1 MIPGAAMI
9 AVTFGL
15 ARYGY
20 GLLLPDMRD
29 ELSLSSGTAGL
40 IASGTYASYLVANI
54 AVVQVITR
62 WGPRLAIALATAAAA
77 GGMIMISVAS
87 NAAVLAA
94 GVLIAGAAAGLA
106 FPPYS
111 ELVATR
117 VESGRQEVVW
127 SAISSGTGWGVA
139 VAGPIAILAGDHWR
153 LAWMIF
159 VGLAVVVGAVATL
172 LAPRHS
178 GRAARRPQLSV
189 SWFLCPR
196 SRPLLLSA
204 VFVGLGSAVWWSFSV
219 DALRDAGTDPTMARI
234 VYAICGAAGI
244 VASVSGSAF
253 ARWGLRRGHL
263 VTCAVLAVSLA
274 LLGFAAGQLPVAIM
288 AAVLFGVCYNGVVAA
303 QGIWSSRVFEDHP
316 AAGLAAVNTALTIG
330 TLIGPTLAGVA
341 IGWFGFGPTLA
352 VAALVI
358 AASLPYCPPSPRR
371 REVLA
376 AHRSEC
382 RATPVAPAER

>member
-1 MIPGAAMI
+1 MLPGVAMI

-29 ELSLSSGTAGL
+29 ELSLDSGAAGL
-40 IASGTYASYLVANI
+40 IASGSYASYLIANV
-54 AVVQVITR
+54 AVVQLTTR
-62 WGPRLAIALATAAAA
+62 WGPRLAIALAAASAAA
-77 GGMIMISVAS
+77 GMALISAATGVAM
-87 NAAVLAA
+87 LAA

-111 ELVATR
+111 ELVATQVEPERRDR
-117 VESGRQEVVW
+117 VW
-127 SAISSGTGWGVA
+127 AAISSGTGWGVA

-159 VGLAVVVGAVATL
+159 IGIAVAVGAIASL
-172 LAPRHS
+172 LAPRHND
-178 GRAARRPQLSV
+178 RQPRRPQLSP

-204 VFVGLGSAVWWSFSV
+204 IAIGLGSAVWWAFSV

-253 ARWGLRRGHL
+253 ARWGLRRGYL
-263 VTCAVLAVSLA
+263 VGCLVLAGSLA
-274 LLGFAAGQLPVAIM
+274 LLGFAAGQLPAAIT
-288 AAVLFGVCYNGVVAA
+288 AAVLFGVCYNSVLAA
-303 QGIWSSRVFEDHP
+303 QGIWSSRVFQDHP

-330 TLIGPTLAGVA
+330 TLIGPGLAGMA

-352 VAALVI
+352 VAAAMV
-358 AASLPYCPPSPRR
+358 AAATPFCPPSARR
-371 REVLA
+371 RQILA
-376 AHRSEC
+376 EHQC
-382 RATPVAPAER
+382 RAAPVRD